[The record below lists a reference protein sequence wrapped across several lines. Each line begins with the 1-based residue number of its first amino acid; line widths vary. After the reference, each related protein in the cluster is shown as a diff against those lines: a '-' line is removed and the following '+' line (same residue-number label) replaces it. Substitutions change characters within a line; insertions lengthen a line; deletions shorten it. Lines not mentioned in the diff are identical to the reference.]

1 MTTKEFSDA
10 FDTLLNGYST
20 QMNFG
25 DSASMGGMVLDEY
38 EKSLFLTQAQEQIIV
53 ELYTGRNDKTS
64 SFEKTEELRSNLR
77 GLIKTDTPTESDK
90 DFKGIS
96 KYSKFFILP
105 KDVLF
110 ITYEAVTLSDESA
123 GCKNGTVIPVI
134 PVTQDEFDRVMNNPF
149 RQASKR
155 RALRLDNGLNDN
167 GLNIVEIV
175 SKYNIK
181 DYTIR
186 YLSKPTPIV
195 LANLAKIPI
204 DEESIDE
211 MSMDRVSIDGVYTIT
226 ECKLDSAMHRYILE
240 RAVALAI
247 ASRGIQN
254 RK

>member
-10 FDTLLNGYST
+10 FDALLNGYST

-64 SFEKTEELRSNLR
+64 SFEKTEELRSNLK
-77 GLIKTDTPTESDK
+77 GLIRTATLTESDE
-90 DFKGIS
+90 DFRGIS

-105 KDVLF
+105 DDVLF
-110 ITYEAVTLSDESA
+110 ITYEAATLSDENA
-123 GCKNGTVIPVI
+123 GCKNGTVISVI

-155 RALRLDNGLNDN
+155 RALRLDNGLD
-167 GLNIVEIV
+167 VAEIV
-175 SKYNIK
+175 TKYDIK

-195 LANLAKIPI
+195 LANL
-204 DEESIDE
+204 DE
-211 MSMDRVSIDGVYTIT
+211 VSIDGVDTIT

-254 RK
+254 KK

>member
-1 MTTKEFSDA
+1 MITKEFSDA
-10 FDTLLNGYST
+10 FDTLLNSYST

-25 DSASMGGMVLDEY
+25 DSASMGGMMLDEY

-77 GLIKTDTPTESDK
+77 GLIKTDTLTESDK

-110 ITYEAVTLSDESA
+110 ITYEAATLSDESA
-123 GCKNGTVIPVI
+123 GCKNGTVISVI

-155 RALRLDNGLNDN
+155 RALRLDNGLDND
-167 GLNIVEIV
+167 LNVAEIV
-175 SKYNIK
+175 TKYDIK

-195 LANLAKIPI
+195 LANL
-204 DEESIDE
+204 DG
-211 MSMDRVSIDGVYTIT
+211 VSIDGVDTIT

>member
-10 FDTLLNGYST
+10 FDALLNGYST

-64 SFEKTEELRSNLR
+64 SFEKTEELRSNLK
-77 GLIKTDTPTESDK
+77 GLIRTATLTESDE
-90 DFKGIS
+90 DFRGIS

-105 KDVLF
+105 DDVLF
-110 ITYEAVTLSDESA
+110 ITYEAATLSDENA
-123 GCKNGTVIPVI
+123 GCKNGTVISVI

-155 RALRLDNGLNDN
+155 RALRLDNGLD
-167 GLNIVEIV
+167 VAEIV
-175 SKYNIK
+175 TKYDIK

-195 LANLAKIPI
+195 LANLA
-204 DEESIDE
+204 E
-211 MSMDRVSIDGVYTIT
+211 VSIDGVSIDGVDTIT

-254 RK
+254 RSNV

>member
-10 FDTLLNGYST
+10 FDALLNGYST

-25 DSASMGGMVLDEY
+25 DSASIGGMVLDEY

-64 SFEKTEELRSNLR
+64 SFEKTEELRSNLK
-77 GLIKTDTPTESDK
+77 GLIRTATLTESDE
-90 DFKGIS
+90 DFIGIS

-105 KDVLF
+105 DDVLF
-110 ITYEAVTLSDESA
+110 ITYEAATLSDENA
-123 GCKNGTVIPVI
+123 GCKNGTVISVI

-155 RALRLDNGLNDN
+155 RALRLDNGLD
-167 GLNIVEIV
+167 VAEIV
-175 SKYNIK
+175 TKYDIK

-195 LANLAKIPI
+195 LANLA
-204 DEESIDE
+204 E
-211 MSMDRVSIDGVYTIT
+211 VSIDGVSIDGVDTIT

-254 RK
+254 RGNV

>member
-10 FDTLLNGYST
+10 FDALLNGYST

-25 DSASMGGMVLDEY
+25 DSASMGGRVLDEY

-64 SFEKTEELRSNLR
+64 SFEKTEELRSNLK
-77 GLIKTDTPTESDK
+77 GLIRTATLTESDE
-90 DFKGIS
+90 DFIGIS

-105 KDVLF
+105 DDALF
-110 ITYEAVTLSDESA
+110 ITYEAATLSDENA
-123 GCKNGTVIPVI
+123 GCKNGTVISVI

-155 RALRLDNGLNDN
+155 RALRLDNGLD
-167 GLNIVEIV
+167 VAEIV
-175 SKYNIK
+175 TKYDIK

-195 LANLAKIPI
+195 LANLA
-204 DEESIDE
+204 E
-211 MSMDRVSIDGVYTIT
+211 VSIDGVSIDGVDTIT

-254 RK
+254 RGNV

>member
-1 MTTKEFSDA
+1 MITKEFSDA
-10 FDTLLNGYST
+10 FDTLLNSYST

-25 DSASMGGMVLDEY
+25 NSASMGGMMLDEY

-53 ELYTGRNDKTS
+53 ELYTGRNDKIS

-77 GLIKTDTPTESDK
+77 GLIKTDTLTESDK

-110 ITYEAVTLSDESA
+110 ITYEAATLSDESA
-123 GCKNGTVIPVI
+123 GCKNGTVISVI

-155 RALRLDNGLNDN
+155 RALRLDNGLDND
-167 GLNIVEIV
+167 LNVVEIV
-175 SKYNIK
+175 TKYDIK

-195 LANLAKIPI
+195 LANL
-204 DEESIDE
+204 DG
-211 MSMDRVSIDGVYTIT
+211 VSIDGVDTIT

-254 RK
+254 IK

>member
-1 MTTKEFSDA
+1 MTTREFSDA
-10 FDTLLNGYST
+10 FDTLLNSYST

-64 SFEKTEELRSNLR
+64 SFEKTEELRSNLK
-77 GLIKTDTPTESDK
+77 GLIRTATLTESDE
-90 DFKGIS
+90 DFRGIS

-105 KDVLF
+105 DDVLF
-110 ITYEAVTLSDESA
+110 ITYEAATLSDESA
-123 GCKNGTVIPVI
+123 GCKNGTVISVI

-155 RALRLDNGLNDN
+155 RALRLDNGLD
-167 GLNIVEIV
+167 VAEIV
-175 SKYNIK
+175 TKYDIK

-195 LANLAKIPI
+195 LANLA
-204 DEESIDE
+204 EVSI
-211 MSMDRVSIDGVYTIT
+211 DRVSIDGVDTIT

-254 RK
+254 KGNV

>member
-10 FDTLLNGYST
+10 FDALLNGYST

-64 SFEKTEELRSNLR
+64 SFEKTEELRSNLK
-77 GLIKTDTPTESDK
+77 GLIRTATLTESDE
-90 DFKGIS
+90 DFRGIS

-105 KDVLF
+105 DDVLF
-110 ITYEAVTLSDESA
+110 ITYEAATLSDESA
-123 GCKNGTVIPVI
+123 GCKNGTVISVI

-155 RALRLDNGLNDN
+155 RALRLDNGLD
-167 GLNIVEIV
+167 VAEIV
-175 SKYNIK
+175 TKYDIK

-186 YLSKPTPIV
+186 YLSKPRPIV
-195 LANLAKIPI
+195 LANLA
-204 DEESIDE
+204 E
-211 MSMDRVSIDGVYTIT
+211 VSIDGVSIDGVDTIT

-254 RK
+254 RSNV

>member
-10 FDTLLNGYST
+10 FDALLNGYGA

-25 DSASMGGMVLDEY
+25 DSALLGLALDEY

-64 SFEKTEELRSNLR
+64 SFEKTEELRSNLK
-77 GLIKTDTPTESDK
+77 GLIRTATLTESDE
-90 DFKGIS
+90 DFRGIS

-105 KDVLF
+105 DDVLF
-110 ITYEAVTLSDESA
+110 ITYEAATLSDENA
-123 GCKNGTVIPVI
+123 GCKNGTVISVI

-155 RALRLDNGLNDN
+155 RALRLDNGLD
-167 GLNIVEIV
+167 VAEIV
-175 SKYNIK
+175 TKYDIK

-195 LANLAKIPI
+195 LANLA
-204 DEESIDE
+204 E
-211 MSMDRVSIDGVYTIT
+211 VSIDGVSIDGVDTIT

-254 RK
+254 RSNV